1 MGRWPGHAG
10 RLNGCG
16 LSGERRRAERGRGR
30 GRARR
35 GRLWRIEVGNGS
47 LGWAIC
53 LPRCVVSYPNGT
65 TAFGLLGSDRRAREG
80 AERAGPGRALG
91 AAALAS

>member
-1 MGRWPGHAG
+1 MCW
-10 RLNGCG
+10 
-16 LSGERRRAERGRGR
+16 
-30 GRARR
+30 
-35 GRLWRIEVGNGS
+35 GRLWRIGVGNRS

-65 TAFGLLGSDRRAREG
+65 TAFGLLGSDCWVRTAGLGPLGSDRRAREG

-91 AAALAS
+91 AAALVS